1 MSKTKR
7 VVPFKKPDNDT
18 RSRTR
23 KVGDGT
29 TTPIKR
35 RDKKALNR
43 ALDEALDKDSA
54 WDLFR
59 KIRDHEAGFRKL
71 IYRFDVGKG
80 WKALGHKSLRE
91 CLQKRLSQHYS
102 ESYLYRQLYAAQ
114 IEHNL
119 GELLPMGKTV
129 HERVLRPLHG
139 LKPEQ
144 QRKVYQRACKKS
156 GKEIPTLQSIE
167 AAIAKLYGKSSS
179 KPEAGRTGTA
189 KLSEKQQIE
198 ALGKQIVKKHDRRF
212 VKELIEWLKQHLPPR
227 HRTQPTKHKS

>member
-7 VVPFKKPDNDT
+7 VVPFKRSDSDT

-23 KVGDGT
+23 KAGDGT
-29 TTPIKR
+29 ITPIKR
-35 RDKKALNR
+35 RDKKAFEKKALNR
-43 ALDEALDKDSA
+43 ALDEVLDKDSA

-80 WKALGHKSLRE
+80 YKALGHKSLRE
-91 CLQKRLSQHYS
+91 CLQKRLSQYYS

-119 GELLPMGKTV
+119 GDLLPMGKTV
-129 HERVLRPLHG
+129 SERVLRPLHG

-167 AAIAKLYGKSSS
+167 AAIAKLYGKSSP
-179 KPEAGRTGTA
+179 KPEP
-189 KLSEKQQIE
+189 SEKQQIE

-212 VKELIEWLKQHLPPR
+212 VKALVKWLDQHLPPR
-227 HRTQPTKHKS
+227 HRTRPTKDKS